1 MGKLETGHAK
11 NMANFDELLT
21 VVIGY
26 GTIYKPSKS
35 SILLPAL
42 QTLATNARSSLA
54 AVNNAA
60 AAYHTAVA
68 NREVAFSTLSKITT
82 RVVNAL
88 KATDTTEQIDENAK
102 SLVRKIQGIRAS
114 HPTIVATEQ
123 TTTSEVPVAKTNS
136 SSQMGFDNRLDNFD
150 KLIKLLIG
158 IALYAPNE
166 IDIKTATLQTLY
178 TDLKA
183 KNTAVVSA
191 TVALTNARITRNDIF
206 YKPNVGIVDLT
217 IDIKNYVRSLYGS
230 GSPQLKQVTKLPF
243 KPYN

>member
-42 QTLATNARSSLA
+42 QTLATNARNSLA

-68 NREVAFSTLSKITT
+68 NREVAFSTLSKLCT
-82 RVVNAL
+82 RILNAI
-88 KATDTTEQIDENAK
+88 KATDTTEQIDDNAK
-102 SLVRKIQGIRAS
+102 SLVRKIQGTRAA
-114 HPTIVATEQ
+114 HPTTVASPQ
-123 TTTSEVPVAKTNS
+123 DTTSEVVVAKTNS
-136 SSQMGFDNRLDNFD
+136 SSQMGFDNRLDTFD

-166 IDIKTATLQTLY
+166 ADMKTAALTTFY
-178 TDLKA
+178 TDLKT
-183 KNTAVVSA
+183 KNTAVVTA
-191 TVALTNARITRNDIF
+191 AVALTNARIARNEIF
-206 YKPNVGIVDLT
+206 YKLNVGLVDLT
-217 IDIKNYVRSLYGS
+217 IDIKNYIRSIYGS
-230 GSPQLKQVTKLPF
+230 GSPQLKQVTKLAF
-243 KPYN
+243 KNH

>member
-42 QTLATNARSSLA
+42 QTLATNARNSLA

-68 NREVAFSTLSKITT
+68 NREVAFSTLSKLCT
-82 RVVNAL
+82 RILNAI
-88 KATDTTEQIDENAK
+88 KATDTTEQIDDNAK
-102 SLVRKIQGIRAS
+102 SLIRKIQGTRAT
-114 HPTIVATEQ
+114 HPTAVATPQ
-123 TTTSEVPVAKTNS
+123 DITSEVVVAKTNS
-136 SSQMGFDNRLDNFD
+136 SSQMGFDNRLDHFD

-166 IDIKTATLQTLY
+166 ADMKTAALTTFY
-178 TDLKA
+178 TDLKT
-183 KNTAVVSA
+183 KNTAVVTA
-191 TVALTNARITRNDIF
+191 AVALTNARIARNEIF
-206 YKPNVGIVDLT
+206 YKSNVGLVDLT
-217 IDIKNYVRSLYGS
+217 IDIKNYIRSIYGS
-230 GSPQLKQVTKLPF
+230 GSPQLKQITKLTF
-243 KPYN
+243 KNH